1 MSKLHELREQRSTLA
16 KNLRNMLDQHPGKSW
31 TAELQAKYD
40 EGLDEIARIDAEI
53 DRNQKILDIAADKA
67 IDDAL
72 ADAAKRRDPQDDSER
87 SLYGQWARD
96 PNRLNAEQWAAIRNT
111 MSTGTGSE
119 GGYTVQ
125 SEVAKQL
132 VEALKDYSAVRR
144 VATVIQTAK
153 GNPLSFPTSDG
164 TSETGELIAE
174 NTTATASDPTFGTAA
189 VNAYKFSSKIV
200 AVPIELLQ
208 DAEVDIEAF
217 VNRRLAERI
226 GRSTNAYFT
235 TGTGSSQPFGV
246 IARAATGKTGTTG
259 QTTSVIFDDLV
270 DLVHSVDASYRLLPC
285 SWMMN
290 DQSFGKVRKLKDSQ
304 NRPVFIPGWDGLG
317 KAMPDQ
323 ILGYPVVVNPDVVN
337 MAANAK
343 SIAFGAF
350 GKYLVRDAMAV
361 TVFRFTDSA
370 YIKLGQVA
378 FLAWHRSGGN
388 LLDTAA
394 VKLYVNSAT

>member
-16 KNLRNMLDQHPGKSW
+16 KNLRNMLDQHPGKLW
-31 TAELQAKYD
+31 TADLQAKYD
-40 EGLDEIARIDAEI
+40 EGIDEIARIDAEI
-53 DRNQKILDIAADKA
+53 DRNQKILDIAADRA
-67 IDDAL
+67 IDEAL
-72 ADAAKRRDPQDDSER
+72 AAAAERGAPQDNGER
-87 SLYGQWARD
+87 SLYAQWARD
-96 PNRLNAEQWAAIRNT
+96 PSRLSAEQWATIRNT

-132 VEALKDYSAVRR
+132 VESLKDYSAMRR
-144 VATVIQTAK
+144 VATVLPTAK

-174 NTTATASDPTFGTAA
+174 NTTATAADPTFGTAA

-226 GRSTNAYFT
+226 GRATNAYLT
-235 TGTGSSQPFGV
+235 TGTGSAQPFGV

-270 DLVHSVDASYRLLPC
+270 DLVHSVDAAYRLLPC

-290 DQSFGKVRKLKDSQ
+290 DNSFGKVRKLKDSQ
-304 NRPVFIPGWDGLG
+304 SRPVFIPGWDGLG

-323 ILGYPVVVNPDVVN
+323 ILGYPVAVNPDVAN

-350 GKYLVRDAMAV
+350 GKYLIRDAMAV
-361 TVFRFTDSA
+361 SVFRFADSA

-394 VKLYVNSAT
+394 VKVYVNSAT